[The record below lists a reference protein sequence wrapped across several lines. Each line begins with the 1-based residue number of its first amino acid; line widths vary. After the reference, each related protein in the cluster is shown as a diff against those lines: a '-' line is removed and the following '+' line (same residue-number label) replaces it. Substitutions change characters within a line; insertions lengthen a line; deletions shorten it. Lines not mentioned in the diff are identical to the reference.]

1 MRTDP
6 KARPLKTLRRLILS
20 LALPLVLAAAYI
32 AMPFHTA
39 WSIREAVRKGDSAY
53 LQDKIEWAS
62 LKESLKPSIA
72 EMALNLPS
80 ETAGEDGAAAAQP
93 KRSLW
98 QRFKAYM
105 GEGVVNRVVEKYV
118 TPEGLPQLFT
128 LKKSYNSV
136 RATVTGAGSEPA
148 DMPFTERF
156 KRFWAR
162 VERAEFKSLT
172 RFEIDVRDKL
182 MPERR
187 FDGVLELRGLEW
199 KLTELRVRESSPAK
213 GSLASAPQPVLTD
226 AGTPVPEAANVSGS
240 PPPPASGD
248 LGPAET
254 LPTDK

>member
-1 MRTDP
+1 M
-6 KARPLKTLRRLILS
+6 KLRRLAL
-20 LALPLVLAAAYI
+20 LLLLPLALAAAYV
-32 AMPFHTA
+32 ALPFHAA
-39 WSIREAVRKGDSAY
+39 WSIREAVRKGDSTY

-62 LKESLKPSIA
+62 LKETLKPSIA
-72 EMALNLPS
+72 EMALSLPP
-80 ETAGEDGAAAAQP
+80 EATGEESGAAQP

-136 RATVTGAGSEPA
+136 RATVTGASAETP
-148 DMPFTERF
+148 DMHFTERF

-199 KLTELRVRESSPAK
+199 KLTELRVRDSSAAK
-213 GSLASAPQPVLTD
+213 GSLASAPQPVMTD
-226 AGTPVPEAANVSGS
+226 AGTPVPTVSDDPG
-240 PPPPASGD
+240 PPQ
-248 LGPAET
+248 T
-254 LPTDK
+254 LPGDK